1 MLLVVMRPEASTDD
15 VARVADL
22 VRERGLTPQ
31 VMPGTAQTAIA
42 VMGVEGRAVSAALK
56 GLAGVAEVMQV
67 EQPYRKAFR

>member
-42 VMGVEGRAVSAALK
+42 VMGVEGRAVSAPPSGRA
-56 GLAGVAEVMQV
+56 ARPASPRRRRQA
-67 EQPYRKAFR
+67 P